1 MNQIILSAVAL
12 LACLQPVVNA
22 QRSGTTRGN
31 VFVGCNAYLPDP
43 ATTADTAY
51 PQSASTTYAS
61 GLACSVSHN
70 SPGTADKFQNACSAR
85 ATGSFSYFSASDS
98 TCRCSQNYPTTNNY
112 SSGNQGA
119 CAAGTN
125 EVYRLRTTFTQ
136 YQSYPCRPLSSLSLT
151 YSTVNGNINSCFQ
164 QCKSFTYAAYVP
176 VGAAGLRSRK
186 QWLTSARQQRV

>member
-1 MNQIILSAVAL
+1 MNQIILSAIAL
-12 LACLQPVVNA
+12 LACFQPVVNA

-70 SPGTADKFQNACSAR
+70 SPDTADRSQNACSAR
-85 ATGSFSYFSASDS
+85 ATGSYSFFSVSDS
-98 TCRCSQNYPTTNNY
+98 TCRCSQNYPMTDNY
-112 SSGNQGA
+112 SSGNQGQ

-125 EVYRLRTTFTQ
+125 EVYRLRTTFAQ
-136 YQSYPCRPLSSLSLT
+136 YTPYPCRPLSSLSLT
-151 YSTVNGNINSCFQ
+151 YSTVTGNINTCFQ
-164 QCKSFTYAAYVP
+164 QCKSFTYAVYVP
-176 VGAAGLRSRK
+176 VSAAGLKSRRH
-186 QWLTSARQQRV
+186 WLTSAW